1 MQTPWGE
8 LKRLDLENH
17 EFAAEILSAD
27 KHQLVEGL
35 VVESLFD
42 QIVADFPADAGST
55 VIPLDIE
62 SIVVDTKRDKERL
75 LIFVWVRNPGDGLG
89 RYLKALENS
98 FVPYLVTFEAGDF
111 TACRISNGRR
121 QAPPQ
126 LLHELMQELSPAAAT
141 PFVVDAKVKD
151 SNRQRQSFWGFIS
164 NFHKEELAKRIVLPR
179 ILINCGIQPY
189 FRSVW
194 NLDRIFLIDGTLWLF
209 EIKHKFPMSRDHL
222 SFGINDG
229 ELAMLNLLGQ
239 CGIRCLH
246 TILVKPFWS
255 KDVGSM
261 YLFNDL
267 SMRARAGLIAT
278 VLDDKAIS
286 KMMGG
291 RTGRSGAHTS
301 ITGLSSLSFKQ
312 IAAVDFAALGL
323 LSDPHGVLSRS
334 ITSVI
339 RGLPTTPVT
348 DEWLLGLKAS
358 ELPGASVRG

>member
-8 LKRLDLENH
+8 LRELNLEDH
-17 EFAAEILSAD
+17 ELAAEILSTD

-42 QIVADFPADAGST
+42 QIVSVLPADGCST

-62 SIVVDTKRDKERL
+62 SIVVDTKRDIERL
-75 LIFVWVRNPGDGLG
+75 IVFVWARNRGEGLG
-89 RYLKALENS
+89 RYLKALEHR

-111 TACRISNGRR
+111 RVCRISNGQR
-121 QAPPQ
+121 QTPWRF
-126 LLHELMQELSPAAAT
+126 LHDLMQELSPAGERL
-141 PFVVDAKVKD
+141 FIVDKKVKD

-164 NFHKEELAKRIVLPR
+164 NFHKEELAKRVVLPR

-194 NLDRIFLIDGTLWLF
+194 NLDRIFLINGALWLF

-229 ELAMLNLLGQ
+229 ELTMLSLLTQ
-239 CGIRCLH
+239 CGIQCLH

-255 KDVGSM
+255 KEIGSM

-267 SMRARAGLIAT
+267 TMRGRSGLVAK
-278 VLDDKAIS
+278 VLDEKAIS
-286 KMMGG
+286 KMLG
-291 RTGRSGAHTS
+291 GRSGRSGSHTS
-301 ITGLSSLSFKQ
+301 ITGLSSQSFKQ
-312 IAAVDFAALGL
+312 IAAADFAALGL
-323 LSDPHGVLSRS
+323 LSDPHGTLSSS
-334 ITSVI
+334 ILSVVK
-339 RGLPTTPVT
+339 GLPTTPVT
-348 DEWLLGLKAS
+348 DEWLTGLKADHQ
-358 ELPGASVRG
+358 EVRK

>member
-8 LKRLDLENH
+8 LGKLDLEDH
-17 EFAAEILSAD
+17 ELAAEILSAD

-42 QIVADFPADAGST
+42 QIVAVLPTDARST

-62 SIVVDTKRDKERL
+62 SVVVDTKREIERL
-75 LIFVWVRNPGDGLG
+75 IVFVWARTLGEGLG
-89 RYLKALENS
+89 RYLKALEYR

-111 TACRISNGRR
+111 KVCRISNGRR
-121 QAPPQ
+121 QTPSRFLQ
-126 LLHELMQELSPAAAT
+126 ELMQELSPTGKT
-141 PFVVDAKVKD
+141 PFIVDTKVKD

-179 ILINCGIQPY
+179 ILINYGIQPY

-194 NLDRIFLIDGTLWLF
+194 NLDRIFLIDGTLWIF
-209 EIKHKFPMSRDHL
+209 EIKHKFPMSRNHL

-229 ELAMLNLLGQ
+229 ELTMLSLLRQ
-239 CGIRCLH
+239 CGIQCLH

-255 KDVGSM
+255 KEIGSM

-267 SMRARAGLIAT
+267 AMRGRAGLVAK

-286 KMMGG
+286 KMLG
-291 RTGRSGAHTS
+291 GRSGRSGSHTS
-301 ITGLSSLSFKQ
+301 ITGLSSQSFKQ
-312 IAAVDFAALGL
+312 IAAADFAALGL
-323 LSDPHGVLSRS
+323 LSDQHGVLSRS
-334 ITSVI
+334 ILSVVK
-339 RGLPTTPVT
+339 GLLTTPVT
-348 DEWLLGLKAS
+348 DEWLSGLKADHQD
-358 ELPGASVRG
+358 VRK